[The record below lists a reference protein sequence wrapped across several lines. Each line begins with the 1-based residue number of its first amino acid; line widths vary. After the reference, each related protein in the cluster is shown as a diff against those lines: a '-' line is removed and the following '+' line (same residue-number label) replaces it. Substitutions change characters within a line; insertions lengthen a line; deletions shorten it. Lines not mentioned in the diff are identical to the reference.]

1 MNKEQLSQRIG
12 NMDDRLVVQA
22 EHVPS
27 YGRQR
32 RSSLR
37 RKIAGIA
44 AVIVL
49 MACSGAVGALAF
61 SRETVREVPAQQE
74 TVELTGIGVTVL
86 LPDSW
91 AGQYEVV
98 QDSFLPYNSAMW
110 EFCAKS
116 VYEDETFY
124 RGSLFTVFQYA
135 DYSMSAEEFAQSGL
149 AGIGRYLEV
158 HGGVVGVVTLAG
170 FNCLPPA
177 GKTAVVICSRA
188 LQNVPAHGKTALPCN
203 KQGGL
208 FRSWNRGGP
217 PA

>member
-12 NMDDRLVVQA
+12 NMDNRLVAQA
-22 EHVPS
+22 EHVPN

-32 RSSLR
+32 RSGLR

-61 SRETVREVPAQQE
+61 SRETVTEVPAQQE
-74 TVELTGIGVTVL
+74 TVELAGIGVTVL

-91 AGQYEVV
+91 AGKYEVV

-116 VYEDETFY
+116 VYEDGTFY

-149 AGIGRYLEV
+149 AGIGQYLFATEDATYAVMYAGDVQYDPDNAAQQETWYALSQTVQEV
-158 HGGVVGVVTLAG
+158 RFVIA
-170 FNCLPPA
+170 PM
-177 GKTAVVICSRA
+177 AV
-188 LQNVPAHGKTALPCN
+188 
-203 KQGGL
+203 
-208 FRSWNRGGP
+208 
-217 PA
+217 

>member
-12 NMDDRLVVQA
+12 NMDDRLVAQA
-22 EHVPS
+22 EHVPN

-32 RSSLR
+32 RSGLR

-61 SRETVREVPAQQE
+61 SRETVTEVPSQQE
-74 TVELTGIGVTVL
+74 TVELAGIGVTVL

-91 AGQYEVV
+91 VGKYEVV

-116 VYEDETFY
+116 VYEDGTFY

-149 AGIGRYLEV
+149 AGIGQYLFATEDATYAVMYAGDVQYDPDNAAQQETWYALSQTVQEV
-158 HGGVVGVVTLAG
+158 RFVIA
-170 FNCLPPA
+170 PM
-177 GKTAVVICSRA
+177 AV
-188 LQNVPAHGKTALPCN
+188 
-203 KQGGL
+203 
-208 FRSWNRGGP
+208 
-217 PA
+217 

>member
-12 NMDDRLVVQA
+12 NMDDRLVAQA
-22 EHVPS
+22 EHVPN

-32 RSSLR
+32 RSGLR

-61 SRETVREVPAQQE
+61 SRETVTEVPTQQE
-74 TVELTGIGVTVL
+74 TVELAGIGVTVL

-91 AGQYEVV
+91 VGKYEVV

-116 VYEDETFY
+116 VYEDGTFY

-149 AGIGRYLEV
+149 AGIGQYLFATEDATYAVMYAGDVQYDPDNAAQQETWYALSQTVQEV
-158 HGGVVGVVTLAG
+158 RFVIA
-170 FNCLPPA
+170 PM
-177 GKTAVVICSRA
+177 AV
-188 LQNVPAHGKTALPCN
+188 
-203 KQGGL
+203 
-208 FRSWNRGGP
+208 
-217 PA
+217 

>member
-12 NMDDRLVVQA
+12 NMDDRLVAQA
-22 EHVPS
+22 EHVPN

-32 RSSLR
+32 RSGLR

-61 SRETVREVPAQQE
+61 SRETVTEVPAQQE
-74 TVELTGIGVTVL
+74 TVELAGIGVTVL

-91 AGQYEVV
+91 VGKYEVV

-116 VYEDETFY
+116 VYEDGTFY

-135 DYSMSAEEFAQSGL
+135 DYSMSAEEFAQGGL
-149 AGIGRYLEV
+149 AGIGQYLFATEDATYAVMYAGDVQYDPDNAAQQETWYALSQTVKEV
-158 HGGVVGVVTLAG
+158 RFVIA
-170 FNCLPPA
+170 PM
-177 GKTAVVICSRA
+177 AV
-188 LQNVPAHGKTALPCN
+188 
-203 KQGGL
+203 
-208 FRSWNRGGP
+208 
-217 PA
+217 

>member
-12 NMDDRLVVQA
+12 NMDDRLVAQA
-22 EHVPS
+22 EHMPN

-32 RSSLR
+32 RSGLR

-61 SRETVREVPAQQE
+61 SRETVTEVPAQQE
-74 TVELTGIGVTVL
+74 TVELAGICVTVL

-91 AGQYEVV
+91 AGKYEVV

-116 VYEDETFY
+116 VYEDGTFY

-149 AGIGRYLEV
+149 AGIGQYLFATEDATYAVMYAGDVQYDPDNAAQQETWYALSQTVQEV
-158 HGGVVGVVTLAG
+158 RFVIA
-170 FNCLPPA
+170 PM
-177 GKTAVVICSRA
+177 AV
-188 LQNVPAHGKTALPCN
+188 
-203 KQGGL
+203 
-208 FRSWNRGGP
+208 
-217 PA
+217 

>member
-12 NMDDRLVVQA
+12 NMDDRLVAQA
-22 EHVPS
+22 EHVPN
-27 YGRQR
+27 YGWQR
-32 RSSLR
+32 RSGLR

-110 EFCAKS
+110 EFCVKS

-149 AGIGRYLEV
+149 AGIGRYLFATEDATYAVMYAGDVQFDPANAAQQETWYALSQTLQEV
-158 HGGVVGVVTLAG
+158 R
-170 FNCLPPA
+170 F
-177 GKTAVVICSRA
+177 VITPMA
-188 LQNVPAHGKTALPCN
+188 E
-203 KQGGL
+203 
-208 FRSWNRGGP
+208 
-217 PA
+217 

>member
-12 NMDDRLVVQA
+12 NMDDRLVAQA
-22 EHVPS
+22 EHMPN

-32 RSSLR
+32 RSGLR

-61 SRETVREVPAQQE
+61 SRETVTEVPAQQE
-74 TVELTGIGVTVL
+74 TVELAGIGVTVL
-86 LPDSW
+86 LPNSW
-91 AGQYEVV
+91 AGKYEVV

-116 VYEDETFY
+116 VYEDGTFY

-149 AGIGRYLEV
+149 AGIGQYLFATEDATYAVMYAGDVQYDPDNAAQQETWYALSQTVQEV
-158 HGGVVGVVTLAG
+158 RFVIA
-170 FNCLPPA
+170 PM
-177 GKTAVVICSRA
+177 AV
-188 LQNVPAHGKTALPCN
+188 
-203 KQGGL
+203 
-208 FRSWNRGGP
+208 
-217 PA
+217 

>member
-12 NMDDRLVVQA
+12 NMDDRLVVQV

-49 MACSGAVGALAF
+49 MACSGSGGALAF

-116 VYEDETFY
+116 VYEDETSY

-149 AGIGRYLEV
+149 AGIGRYLFATEDTTYAVMYAGDVQFDPANAAQQETWYALSQTLQEV
-158 HGGVVGVVTLAG
+158 R
-170 FNCLPPA
+170 F
-177 GKTAVVICSRA
+177 VITPMA
-188 LQNVPAHGKTALPCN
+188 E
-203 KQGGL
+203 
-208 FRSWNRGGP
+208 
-217 PA
+217 

>member
-1 MNKEQLSQRIG
+1 MNKAQLSQRIG
-12 NMDDRLVVQA
+12 NMDDRLVAQA
-22 EHVPS
+22 EHVPN

-32 RSSLR
+32 RSGLR

-61 SRETVREVPAQQE
+61 SRETVTEVPAQQE
-74 TVELTGIGVTVL
+74 TVELAGIGVTVL

-91 AGQYEVV
+91 AGKYEVV

-116 VYEDETFY
+116 VYEDGTFY

-149 AGIGRYLEV
+149 AGIGQYLFATEDATYAVMYAGDVQYDPDNAAQQETWYALSQTVQEV
-158 HGGVVGVVTLAG
+158 RFVIA
-170 FNCLPPA
+170 PM
-177 GKTAVVICSRA
+177 AV
-188 LQNVPAHGKTALPCN
+188 
-203 KQGGL
+203 
-208 FRSWNRGGP
+208 
-217 PA
+217 

>member
-74 TVELTGIGVTVL
+74 TVELT
-86 LPDSW
+86 
-91 AGQYEVV
+91 A
-98 QDSFLPYNSAMW
+98 SA
-110 EFCAKS
+110 
-116 VYEDETFY
+116 
-124 RGSLFTVFQYA
+124 
-135 DYSMSAEEFAQSGL
+135 
-149 AGIGRYLEV
+149 
-158 HGGVVGVVTLAG
+158 
-170 FNCLPPA
+170 
-177 GKTAVVICSRA
+177 
-188 LQNVPAHGKTALPCN
+188 
-203 KQGGL
+203 
-208 FRSWNRGGP
+208 
-217 PA
+217 

>member
-12 NMDDRLVVQA
+12 NMDDRLVAQA
-22 EHVPS
+22 EHVPN

-32 RSSLR
+32 RSGLR

-61 SRETVREVPAQQE
+61 SRETVTEVPAQQE

-91 AGQYEVV
+91 AGKYEVV

-116 VYEDETFY
+116 VYEDGTFY

-149 AGIGRYLEV
+149 AGIGQYLFATEDATYAVMYAGDVQYDPDNAAQQETWYALSQTVQEV
-158 HGGVVGVVTLAG
+158 RFVIA
-170 FNCLPPA
+170 PM
-177 GKTAVVICSRA
+177 AV
-188 LQNVPAHGKTALPCN
+188 
-203 KQGGL
+203 
-208 FRSWNRGGP
+208 
-217 PA
+217 

>member
-12 NMDDRLVVQA
+12 NMDDRLVAQA
-22 EHVPS
+22 EHVPN

-32 RSSLR
+32 RSGLR

-61 SRETVREVPAQQE
+61 SRETVTEVPAQQE
-74 TVELTGIGVTVL
+74 TVELAGIGVTVL

-91 AGQYEVV
+91 AGKYEVV

-116 VYEDETFY
+116 VYEDGTFY

-149 AGIGRYLEV
+149 AGIGQYLFATEDATYAVMYAGDVQYDPDNAAQQETWYALSQTVQEV
-158 HGGVVGVVTLAG
+158 R
-170 FNCLPPA
+170 F
-177 GKTAVVICSRA
+177 VIA
-188 LQNVPAHGKTALPCN
+188 PMAA
-203 KQGGL
+203 
-208 FRSWNRGGP
+208 
-217 PA
+217 

>member
-12 NMDDRLVVQA
+12 NMDDRLVAQA
-22 EHVPS
+22 EHMPN

-32 RSSLR
+32 RSGLR

-49 MACSGAVGALAF
+49 MACSSAVGALAF
-61 SRETVREVPAQQE
+61 SRETVTEVPAQQE
-74 TVELTGIGVTVL
+74 TVELAGIGVTVL

-91 AGQYEVV
+91 VGKYEVV

-116 VYEDETFY
+116 VYEDGTFY

-149 AGIGRYLEV
+149 AGIGQYLFATEDATYAVMYAGDVQYDPDNAAQQETWYALSQTVQEV
-158 HGGVVGVVTLAG
+158 RFVIA
-170 FNCLPPA
+170 PM
-177 GKTAVVICSRA
+177 AV
-188 LQNVPAHGKTALPCN
+188 
-203 KQGGL
+203 
-208 FRSWNRGGP
+208 
-217 PA
+217 

>member
-12 NMDDRLVVQA
+12 NMDDRLVAQA
-22 EHVPS
+22 EHMPN

-32 RSSLR
+32 RSGLR

-61 SRETVREVPAQQE
+61 SRETVTEVPAQQE
-74 TVELTGIGVTVL
+74 TVELAGIGVTVL

-91 AGQYEVV
+91 VGTYEVV

-116 VYEDETFY
+116 VYEDGTFY

-149 AGIGRYLEV
+149 AGIGQYLFATEDATYAVMYAGDVQYDPDNAAQQETWYALSQTVQEV
-158 HGGVVGVVTLAG
+158 RFVIA
-170 FNCLPPA
+170 PM
-177 GKTAVVICSRA
+177 AV
-188 LQNVPAHGKTALPCN
+188 
-203 KQGGL
+203 
-208 FRSWNRGGP
+208 
-217 PA
+217 

>member
-12 NMDDRLVVQA
+12 NMDDRLVAQA
-22 EHVPS
+22 EHMPN

-32 RSSLR
+32 RSGLR

-61 SRETVREVPAQQE
+61 SRETVTEVPAQQE
-74 TVELTGIGVTVL
+74 TVELAGIGVTVL

-91 AGQYEVV
+91 VGKYEVV

-116 VYEDETFY
+116 VYEDGTFY

-149 AGIGRYLEV
+149 AGIGQYLFATEDATYAVMYAGDVQYDPDNAAQQETWYALSQTVQEV
-158 HGGVVGVVTLAG
+158 RIVIA
-170 FNCLPPA
+170 PM
-177 GKTAVVICSRA
+177 AV
-188 LQNVPAHGKTALPCN
+188 
-203 KQGGL
+203 
-208 FRSWNRGGP
+208 
-217 PA
+217 

>member
-12 NMDDRLVVQA
+12 SMDDRLVAQA
-22 EHVPS
+22 EHVPN

-32 RSSLR
+32 RSGLR

-61 SRETVREVPAQQE
+61 SRETVTEVPAQQE
-74 TVELTGIGVTVL
+74 TVELAGIGVTVL

-91 AGQYEVV
+91 AGKYEVV

-116 VYEDETFY
+116 VYEDGTFY

-149 AGIGRYLEV
+149 AGIGQYLFATEDATYAVMYAGDVQYDPDNAAQQETWYALSQTVQEV
-158 HGGVVGVVTLAG
+158 RFVIA
-170 FNCLPPA
+170 PM
-177 GKTAVVICSRA
+177 AV
-188 LQNVPAHGKTALPCN
+188 
-203 KQGGL
+203 
-208 FRSWNRGGP
+208 
-217 PA
+217 

>member
-1 MNKEQLSQRIG
+1 
-12 NMDDRLVVQA
+12 
-22 EHVPS
+22 
-27 YGRQR
+27 
-32 RSSLR
+32 
-37 RKIAGIA
+37 
-44 AVIVL
+44 

-61 SRETVREVPAQQE
+61 SRETVQEVPAQQE
-74 TVELTGIGVTVL
+74 TVALADIGVTVL

-149 AGIGRYLEV
+149 AGIGRYLFATENATYAVMYAGDVQYDPANAAQQAAWYALSQTLQEV
-158 HGGVVGVVTLAG
+158 R
-170 FNCLPPA
+170 F
-177 GKTAVVICSRA
+177 VITPMA
-188 LQNVPAHGKTALPCN
+188 E
-203 KQGGL
+203 
-208 FRSWNRGGP
+208 
-217 PA
+217 

>member
-12 NMDDRLVVQA
+12 NMDDRLVAQA
-22 EHVPS
+22 EHVPN

-32 RSSLR
+32 RSGLR

-61 SRETVREVPAQQE
+61 SRETVTEVPAQQE
-74 TVELTGIGVTVL
+74 TVELAGIGVTVL

-91 AGQYEVV
+91 AGKYEVV

-116 VYEDETFY
+116 VYEDGTFY

-149 AGIGRYLEV
+149 AGIGQYLFATEDATYAVMYAGDVQYDPDNAAQQETWYALSQTVQEV
-158 HGGVVGVVTLAG
+158 RFVIA
-170 FNCLPPA
+170 PM
-177 GKTAVVICSRA
+177 AV
-188 LQNVPAHGKTALPCN
+188 
-203 KQGGL
+203 
-208 FRSWNRGGP
+208 
-217 PA
+217 

>member
-12 NMDDRLVVQA
+12 NMDDRLVAQA
-22 EHVPS
+22 EHMPN

-32 RSSLR
+32 RSGLR

-61 SRETVREVPAQQE
+61 SRETVTEVPAQQE
-74 TVELTGIGVTVL
+74 TVELAGIGVTVL

-91 AGQYEVV
+91 VGKYEVV
-98 QDSFLPYNSAMW
+98 QES
-110 EFCAKS
+110 
-116 VYEDETFY
+116 FY

-149 AGIGRYLEV
+149 AGIGQYLFATEDATYAVMYAGDVQYDPDNAAQQETWYALSQTVQEV
-158 HGGVVGVVTLAG
+158 RFVIA
-170 FNCLPPA
+170 PM
-177 GKTAVVICSRA
+177 AV
-188 LQNVPAHGKTALPCN
+188 
-203 KQGGL
+203 
-208 FRSWNRGGP
+208 
-217 PA
+217 

>member
-12 NMDDRLVVQA
+12 NMDDRLVAQA
-22 EHVPS
+22 EHVPN

-32 RSSLR
+32 RSGLR

-61 SRETVREVPAQQE
+61 SRETVTEVPAQQE
-74 TVELTGIGVTVL
+74 TVELAGIGVTVL

-91 AGQYEVV
+91 AGKYEVV

-116 VYEDETFY
+116 VYEDGTFY

-149 AGIGRYLEV
+149 AGIGQYLFATEDATYAV
-158 HGGVVGVVTLAG
+158 MYAG
-170 FNCLPPA
+170 DVQYDPDNAAQQETWYALSQTVQDVRF
-177 GKTAVVICSRA
+177 VIA
-188 LQNVPAHGKTALPCN
+188 PMAE
-203 KQGGL
+203 
-208 FRSWNRGGP
+208 
-217 PA
+217 

>member
-12 NMDDRLVVQA
+12 NMDDRLVAQA
-22 EHVPS
+22 EHVPN

-32 RSSLR
+32 RSGLR

-61 SRETVREVPAQQE
+61 SRETVTEVPAQQE
-74 TVELTGIGVTVL
+74 TVELAGIGVTVL

-91 AGQYEVV
+91 VGKYEVV

-116 VYEDETFY
+116 VYEDGTFY

-149 AGIGRYLEV
+149 AGIGQSLFATEDATYAVMYAGDVQYDPDNAAQQETWYALSQTVQEV
-158 HGGVVGVVTLAG
+158 R
-170 FNCLPPA
+170 F
-177 GKTAVVICSRA
+177 VIA
-188 LQNVPAHGKTALPCN
+188 PMAE
-203 KQGGL
+203 
-208 FRSWNRGGP
+208 
-217 PA
+217 

>member
-12 NMDDRLVVQA
+12 NMDDRLVAQA
-22 EHVPS
+22 EHVPN

-32 RSSLR
+32 RSGLR

-61 SRETVREVPAQQE
+61 SRETVTEVPVQQE
-74 TVELTGIGVTVL
+74 TVELAGIGVTVL

-91 AGQYEVV
+91 AGKYEVV

-116 VYEDETFY
+116 VYEDGTFY

-149 AGIGRYLEV
+149 AGIGQYLFATEDATYAVMYAGDVQYDPDNAAQQETWYALSQTVKEV
-158 HGGVVGVVTLAG
+158 RFVIA
-170 FNCLPPA
+170 PM
-177 GKTAVVICSRA
+177 AV
-188 LQNVPAHGKTALPCN
+188 
-203 KQGGL
+203 
-208 FRSWNRGGP
+208 
-217 PA
+217 

>member
-12 NMDDRLVVQA
+12 NMDDRLVAQA
-22 EHVPS
+22 EHVPN

-32 RSSLR
+32 RSGLR

-49 MACSGAVGALAF
+49 MVCSGAVGALAF
-61 SRETVREVPAQQE
+61 SRETVTEVPAQQE
-74 TVELTGIGVTVL
+74 TVELAGIGVTVL

-91 AGQYEVV
+91 AGKYEVV

-116 VYEDETFY
+116 VYEDGTFY

-149 AGIGRYLEV
+149 AGIGQYLFATEDATYAVMYAGDVQYDPDNAAQQETWYALSQTVQEV
-158 HGGVVGVVTLAG
+158 RFVIA
-170 FNCLPPA
+170 PM
-177 GKTAVVICSRA
+177 AV
-188 LQNVPAHGKTALPCN
+188 
-203 KQGGL
+203 
-208 FRSWNRGGP
+208 
-217 PA
+217 

>member
-12 NMDDRLVVQA
+12 NMDDRLVAQA
-22 EHVPS
+22 EHVPN

-32 RSSLR
+32 RSGLR

-61 SRETVREVPAQQE
+61 SRETVTEVPAQQE
-74 TVELTGIGVTVL
+74 TVELAGIGVTVL

-91 AGQYEVV
+91 AGKYEVV

-116 VYEDETFY
+116 VYEDGTFY

-149 AGIGRYLEV
+149 AGIGQYLFATEDATYAV
-158 HGGVVGVVTLAG
+158 MYAG
-170 FNCLPPA
+170 DVQYDPDNA
-177 GKTAVVICSRA
+177 AQQETWYA
-188 LQNVPAHGKTALPCN
+188 LSQTV
-203 KQGGL
+203 
-208 FRSWNRGGP
+208 
-217 PA
+217 

>member
-12 NMDDRLVVQA
+12 NMDDRLVAQA
-22 EHVPS
+22 EHMPN

-32 RSSLR
+32 RSGLR

-61 SRETVREVPAQQE
+61 SRETVTEVPAQQE
-74 TVELTGIGVTVL
+74 TVELAGIGVTVL

-91 AGQYEVV
+91 VGKYEVV

-116 VYEDETFY
+116 VYEDGTFY

-149 AGIGRYLEV
+149 AGIGQYLFATEDATYAVMYAGDVQYDPDNAAQQETWYALSQTEKEV
-158 HGGVVGVVTLAG
+158 RFVIA
-170 FNCLPPA
+170 PM
-177 GKTAVVICSRA
+177 AV
-188 LQNVPAHGKTALPCN
+188 
-203 KQGGL
+203 
-208 FRSWNRGGP
+208 
-217 PA
+217 

>member
-1 MNKEQLSQRIG
+1 MPN
-12 NMDDRLVVQA
+12 
-22 EHVPS
+22 

-32 RSSLR
+32 RSGLR

-61 SRETVREVPAQQE
+61 SRETVTEVPAQQE
-74 TVELTGIGVTVL
+74 TVELAGIGVTVL

-91 AGQYEVV
+91 VGKYEVV

-116 VYEDETFY
+116 VYEDGTSY

-149 AGIGRYLEV
+149 AGIGQYLFATEDATYAVMYAGDVQYDPDNAAQQETWYALSQTVQEV
-158 HGGVVGVVTLAG
+158 RFVIA
-170 FNCLPPA
+170 PM
-177 GKTAVVICSRA
+177 AV
-188 LQNVPAHGKTALPCN
+188 
-203 KQGGL
+203 
-208 FRSWNRGGP
+208 
-217 PA
+217 

>member
-12 NMDDRLVVQA
+12 NMDDRLVAQA
-22 EHVPS
+22 EHMPN

-32 RSSLR
+32 RSGLR

-61 SRETVREVPAQQE
+61 SRETVTEVPAQQE
-74 TVELTGIGVTVL
+74 TVELAGIGVTVL

-91 AGQYEVV
+91 AGKYEVV

-116 VYEDETFY
+116 VYEDGTFY

-149 AGIGRYLEV
+149 AGIGQYLFATEDATYAVMYAGDVQYDPDNAAQQETWYALSQTVQEV
-158 HGGVVGVVTLAG
+158 RFVIA
-170 FNCLPPA
+170 PM
-177 GKTAVVICSRA
+177 AV
-188 LQNVPAHGKTALPCN
+188 
-203 KQGGL
+203 
-208 FRSWNRGGP
+208 
-217 PA
+217 